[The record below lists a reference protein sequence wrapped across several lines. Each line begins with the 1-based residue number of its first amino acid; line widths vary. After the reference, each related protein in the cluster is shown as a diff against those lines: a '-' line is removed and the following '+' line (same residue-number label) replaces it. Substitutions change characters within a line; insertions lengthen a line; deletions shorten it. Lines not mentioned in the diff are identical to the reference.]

1 MNNNIKFDEK
11 MNINECIFKHK
22 GKIKKLPEN
31 QIFTIP
37 NFISE
42 EDCNYFID
50 IINKHATQTEI
61 WGENQNVSCHYINS
75 ENISNPPDDPNF
87 QKNVDDKI
95 YNYIN
100 KFINILNHNYDIIS
114 RGDSGYCLRKIYGPT
129 RFHSDGI
136 NVTKIQD
143 RYIPLRKIRNMS
155 VIIALNDDYEGGI
168 FHFPHQNF
176 TKKLGKGEL
185 IAFPP
190 YWTHLHGVETPLN
203 NTIRYTINTWLF
215 E

>member
-1 MNNNIKFDEK
+1 MNNNIKFDEE

-61 WGENQNVSCHYINS
+61 WGENQNVSCHFINS

-87 QKNVDDKI
+87 QKNVDDKKTL
-95 YNYIN
+95 YV
-100 KFINILNHNYDIIS
+100 S
-114 RGDSGYCLRKIYGPT
+114 P
-129 RFHSDGI
+129 
-136 NVTKIQD
+136 
-143 RYIPLRKIRNMS
+143 
-155 VIIALNDDYEGGI
+155 
-168 FHFPHQNF
+168 
-176 TKKLGKGEL
+176 
-185 IAFPP
+185 
-190 YWTHLHGVETPLN
+190 
-203 NTIRYTINTWLF
+203 
-215 E
+215 